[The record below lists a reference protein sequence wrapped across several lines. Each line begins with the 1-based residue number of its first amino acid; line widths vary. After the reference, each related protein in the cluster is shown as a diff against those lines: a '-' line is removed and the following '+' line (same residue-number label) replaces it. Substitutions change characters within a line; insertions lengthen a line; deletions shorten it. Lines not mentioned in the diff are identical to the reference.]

1 MSKIVKTDGY
11 ETVFGPDL
19 SEQHVNAGGFESG
32 SGNLTE
38 SLYASN
44 DIARRIVDVVPEEM
58 VAPGFKINGIDDD
71 SEFRSNW
78 TGLKLDQSIVDLLC
92 WSRLSGR
99 AGMLLM
105 VNDGRSL
112 TTPATNGG
120 KLEYVKIYDKHEFK
134 VDSYETN
141 QRNVRFGLPKFYRVN
156 PENGVEFRVHYTR
169 FYVQDGRR
177 LPNRM
182 TNRDGGGAS
191 VLSKTLIA
199 AILDYSECHRL
210 ASQVLKRKQQAV
222 WKAKG
227 LALLCDDSEGEYA
240 ARLRLAQVT
249 DNAGIDKPIGIDADD
264 EEYNILQGD
273 VSGIPEFLSTKMDRI
288 VELSGIHEIILKN
301 KNTGGVSASQNTALQ
316 TFYKLI
322 DRERKDNLHP
332 ILEFLIPFVIDEQE
346 WSVEFEPLS
355 IPSDTEKAAVLKS
368 VAETLTQLIDN
379 QTIDVEESR
388 DTLESM
394 NLGVKLK
401 KNPGP
406 LPTRE
411 DAEAARQQL
420 IDSQKETTTPGEGSD
435 DENSGND

>member
-1 MSKIVKTDGY
+1 MKNIKSDGY
-11 ETVFGPDL
+11 TNLFGPDMTAN
-19 SEQHVNAGGFESG
+19 HVSAGGFELSSNKG
-32 SGNLTE
+32 VEN
-38 SLYASN
+38 LYAN
-44 DIARRIVDVVPEEM
+44 NEIARRIVDVVPEEM
-58 VAPGFKINGIDDD
+58 VAPGFKINGIEDD
-71 SEFRSNW
+71 SAFRSMW

-99 AGMLLM
+99 SGMLLM
-105 VNDGRSL
+105 INDGRSL
-112 TTPATNGG
+112 TSPAVGGG
-120 KLEYVKIYDKHEFK
+120 KLEYVRIYEKAEFK
-134 VDSYETN
+134 VDSHETN
-141 QRNVRFGLPKFYRVN
+141 QRNVRFGLPKFYRVTPHQGN
-156 PENGVEFRVHYTR
+156 EFKVHYTR
-169 FYVQDGRR
+169 FYVQEGRR
-177 LPNRM
+177 LPNSLM
-182 TNRDGGGAS
+182 TRDSGGAS
-191 VLSKTLIA
+191 VLSSSLVH

-210 ASQVLKRKQQAV
+210 ATQVLKRKQQAV

-227 LALLCDDSEGEYA
+227 LAALCDDTEGEYA

-264 EEYNILQGD
+264 EEYDILQGD

-346 WSVEFEPLS
+346 WDIEFEPLS

-388 DTLESM
+388 DTLDSM

-401 KNPGP
+401 KKPGP

-411 DAEAARQQL
+411 DVEAAKQQL
-420 IDSQKETTTPGEGSD
+420 NDSQKNQNPTGEGEGN
-435 DENSGND
+435 ENQGND